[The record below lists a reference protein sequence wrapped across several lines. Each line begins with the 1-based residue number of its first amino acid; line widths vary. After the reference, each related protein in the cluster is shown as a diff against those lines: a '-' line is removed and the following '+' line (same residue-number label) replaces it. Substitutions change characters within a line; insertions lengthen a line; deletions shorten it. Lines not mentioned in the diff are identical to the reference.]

1 MKKLSIF
8 LVALLA
14 LTVQSLPHETGED
27 HDHDDLEE
35 DFAVGSTEGTDFAV
49 ESAEGTDF
57 AVESTEGTNSAEDSA
72 EGEVQPEMKSICLE
86 RDCIAVS
93 NRLFEFMNTEADPC
107 QDFSEFACGGFYE
120 NQIIPDD
127 KSRWGVFS
135 MIAKDIENIGRKMME
150 APIDEKTDNKAD
162 IQAKK
167 LYKSCVNE
175 AQIEELGLQPLR
187 DRLEEIGGWPVLQGD
202 KWTGEGF
209 NAWDMSA
216 KLLKMGYSNDY
227 IASSWVYT
235 DLKNNS
241 YRVLYLDQADLGL
254 SKEYWKKGLDEPEVK
269 AYKQYMLDAA
279 VLLGVEDQDNAEHEL
294 QLVMDFEMK
303 LANISA
309 PKEARRNSSKLYNPT
324 TLGEFPG
331 GPGLPDTW
339 SGYIQKLFDF
349 GDVKID
355 IDDSER
361 VIIYDVDFYK
371 NISKVLKATSERTK
385 ANYLVWRMVASTM
398 KYLSKDARDV
408 RRKYTK
414 VLNGISVE
422 QPVWKRCLK
431 TVGWN
436 SLSKSNFVYAVTSM
450 YARKVFKRESKAQVV
465 EMTDYLRRA
474 FKQILDELE
483 WMDDETKVEAHRK
496 LAQMGQYIAYPDEYL
511 DEKNI
516 EGIYH
521 GLDLDEET
529 YFENAVALG
538 SHMTKY
544 YTPQLRERVNPEDWR
559 EHRYAAVVNAF
570 YNPTFNNFE
579 FPAGILQGTFFN
591 PGVPKYMNFGAIGFV
606 MGHEITH
613 GFDDQGRQKDA
624 DGVLKDWWK
633 ADTNEKFQTKAQCI
647 IDQYGNYTETQ
658 TGLNLNGVNTQ
669 GENIAD
675 NGGIKEAYL
684 AYEMWERDNQ
694 VEEGLPGHSYSSRQL
709 FWISAAQAWCSKY
722 RTEKLKNQI
731 LTGQHSIEKFRI
743 IGPFSNNKD
752 FAKDFKCPPGSGMNP
767 VKKCVVW

>member
-1 MKKLSIF
+1 MKELSIF
-8 LVALLA
+8 LVALLT
-14 LTVQSLPHETGED
+14 LTVQSLPDGTRSSVPSSDEH
-27 HDHDDLEE
+27 HDMEE
-35 DFAVGSTEGTDFAV
+35 DFSIE
-49 ESAEGTDF
+49 AEETRTG
-57 AVESTEGTNSAEDSA
+57 V
-72 EGEVQPEMKSICLE
+72 VQPKIPVKEKSICLE
-86 RDCIAVS
+86 RECIAVS

-135 MIAKDIENIGRKMME
+135 MIAKDIENIGRKIME

-175 AQIEELGLQPLR
+175 AKIEELGLQPLLEK
-187 DRLEEIGGWPVLQGD
+187 LEEIGGWPVLQGD
-202 KWTGEGF
+202 KWTSEGF

-227 IASSWVYT
+227 IASSWVYN
-235 DLKNNS
+235 DLKNTS
-241 YRVLYLDQADLGL
+241 YRVLFLDQADLGL
-254 SKEYWKKGLDEPEVK
+254 SKQYWDRGLDEPEVK

-279 VLLGVEDQDNAEHEL
+279 VLLGADKDKAEEEL
-294 QLVMDFEMK
+294 KLVMDFEMK
-303 LANISA
+303 LSNISA

-331 GPGLPDTW
+331 GPGLPESW

-371 NISKVLKATSERTK
+371 NISKVLESTTERTK
-385 ANYLVWRMVASTM
+385 ANYLVWRLVASTM
-398 KYLSKDARDV
+398 KFLSKDARDI

-422 QPVWKRCLK
+422 QPAWKRCLK

-483 WMDDETKVEAHRK
+483 WMDDETKLEAHRK
-496 LAQMGQYIAYPDEYL
+496 LAQMGQFIAYPDEYL

-516 EGIYH
+516 EEIYH

-529 YFENAVALG
+529 YFANAVALG

-544 YTPQLRERVNPEDWR
+544 YTPQLRERVNPDDWR
-559 EHRYAAVVNAF
+559 EHRYAAIVNAF

-633 ADTNEKFQTKAQCI
+633 ADTNEKFTAKAQCI
-647 IDQYGNYTETQ
+647 IDQYGNYTVTQ
-658 TGLNLNGVNTQ
+658 AGLNLNGVNTQ

-684 AYEMWERDNQ
+684 AYEMWERDNE
-694 VEEGLPGHSYSSRQL
+694 VEPSLPGHDYTSRQL
-709 FWISAAQAWCSKY
+709 FWISAAQVRSFIKFVNFLSKTLLFF
-722 RTEKLKNQI
+722 RLGAQNIEQKN
-731 LTGQHSIEKFRI
+731 
-743 IGPFSNNKD
+743 
-752 FAKDFKCPPGSGMNP
+752 
-767 VKKCVVW
+767 

>member
-279 VLLGVEDQDNAEHEL
+279 VLLGVEEQDNAEHEL

-339 SGYIQKLFDF
+339 SGYIQKIFDF

-355 IDDSER
+355 IDAKSYAR
-361 VIIYDVDFYK
+361 GFVFIIY
-371 NISKVLKATSERTK
+371 T
-385 ANYLVWRMVASTM
+385 
-398 KYLSKDARDV
+398 LS
-408 RRKYTK
+408 
-414 VLNGISVE
+414 
-422 QPVWKRCLK
+422 
-431 TVGWN
+431 
-436 SLSKSNFVYAVTSM
+436 F
-450 YARKVFKRESKAQVV
+450 
-465 EMTDYLRRA
+465 
-474 FKQILDELE
+474 
-483 WMDDETKVEAHRK
+483 
-496 LAQMGQYIAYPDEYL
+496 
-511 DEKNI
+511 
-516 EGIYH
+516 
-521 GLDLDEET
+521 
-529 YFENAVALG
+529 
-538 SHMTKY
+538 
-544 YTPQLRERVNPEDWR
+544 
-559 EHRYAAVVNAF
+559 
-570 YNPTFNNFE
+570 
-579 FPAGILQGTFFN
+579 
-591 PGVPKYMNFGAIGFV
+591 
-606 MGHEITH
+606 
-613 GFDDQGRQKDA
+613 
-624 DGVLKDWWK
+624 
-633 ADTNEKFQTKAQCI
+633 
-647 IDQYGNYTETQ
+647 
-658 TGLNLNGVNTQ
+658 
-669 GENIAD
+669 
-675 NGGIKEAYL
+675 
-684 AYEMWERDNQ
+684 
-694 VEEGLPGHSYSSRQL
+694 L
-709 FWISAAQAWCSKY
+709 F
-722 RTEKLKNQI
+722 
-731 LTGQHSIEKFRI
+731 
-743 IGPFSNNKD
+743 
-752 FAKDFKCPPGSGMNP
+752 
-767 VKKCVVW
+767 